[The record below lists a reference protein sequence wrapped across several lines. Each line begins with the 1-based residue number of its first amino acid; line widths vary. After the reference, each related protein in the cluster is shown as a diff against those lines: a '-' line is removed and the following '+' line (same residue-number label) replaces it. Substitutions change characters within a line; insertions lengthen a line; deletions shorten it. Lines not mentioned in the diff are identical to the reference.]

1 VIDGLNVPQVAALPS
16 PRFFTE
22 LLDEPQLL
30 FAGNHPGTDPKVGLA
45 AAGPADLE
53 TPNHPKQIPI
63 GIIGTGATRERAID
77 WVQLCG
83 REIAGKKDKPRQVPP
98 FPGFN
103 SSSPFKSEFQVADS
117 PLGIITS
124 TELQN
129 ILRQTDYEDGFRAAV
144 SLISGKIQLMVEES
158 PAIKVLLCALP
169 TEIVE
174 YCLAAGRQLR
184 SEGMNSKPDRLFAKL
199 ARIEESTGQQNM
211 LSSLFE
217 AGAGYT
223 DFVGRNLRRALKA
236 QSMRWQRPLQLARED
251 SLLSA
256 GRSQHAATK
265 AWNFCTAMYYKAGA
279 LPWKLEGLDP
289 DSCFVGVSFYRH
301 INEQS
306 FEMHTSLAQ
315 VFTGYGDA
323 FVLRGHKFSW
333 PYDRRSPHLSQE
345 GARNLVLLVRQKYD
359 EWKKRPPSRIIV
371 HKTSKFYEDEL
382 AGFKE
387 GLAGISQYDLLSIQQ
402 TGVRL
407 FREGAYPPL
416 RRTFFEVNEQ
426 ASFLYTNG
434 YLPELGT
441 YPRGY
446 VPEPF
451 ELIDHH
457 GDSTPRRL
465 SKEILALTKMNYN
478 NADIADGEPITIK
491 FARKVGEI
499 MSYMS
504 EGEPERHYRFYM

>member
-1 VIDGLNVPQVAALPS
+1 MAASPQLAASPS
-16 PRFFTE
+16 LRFFTE

-30 FAGNHPGTDPKVGLA
+30 FAGNFPSTDPKVGLA
-45 AAGPADLE
+45 AAGPADLG
-53 TPNHPKQIPI
+53 TPNHPKQIAI
-63 GIIGTGATRERAID
+63 GIIGTGATRERAIN
-77 WVQLCG
+77 WVELCG
-83 REIAGKKDKPRQVPP
+83 NEVPGKKEKPRQVPN
-98 FPGFN
+98 FPGF
-103 SSSPFKSEFQVADS
+103 SLSSPFRSEFQVSDS
-117 PLGIITS
+117 PLGIITT

-129 ILRQTDYEDGFRAAV
+129 ILRQTDYESGFRDTV
-144 SLISGKIQLMVEES
+144 RLITGKIQLTVEES
-158 PAIKVLLCALP
+158 PGIKVLLCALP
-169 TEIVE
+169 TELSN
-174 YCLAAGRQLR
+174 YCLAAGNHAR
-184 SEGMNSKPDRLFAKL
+184 SAEVKLKPDRLFAKL
-199 ARIEESTGQQNM
+199 ARLEEITGQKNM

-217 AGAGYT
+217 PEERPS

-236 QSMRWQRPLQLARED
+236 ESMRWQRPLQLARED
-251 SLLSA
+251 GLLSTTA
-256 GRSQHAATK
+256 SQHPATK
-265 AWNFCTAMYYKAGA
+265 AWNFCTAIYYKAGA

-301 INEQS
+301 VTEQS

-323 FVLRGHKFSW
+323 FVLRGHKFNW
-333 PYDRRSPHLSQE
+333 PHDRSPHLNQE
-345 GARNLVLLVRQKYD
+345 GARNLMALVRQKYD
-359 EWKKRPPSRIIV
+359 EWKKRAPSRIIV
-371 HKTSKFYEDEL
+371 HKTSKFYEEEL
-382 AGFKE
+382 AGFRE
-387 GLAGISQYDLLSIQQ
+387 GLAGISQYDLLSLQQ

-426 ASFLYTNG
+426 SSFLYTNG

-451 ELIDHH
+451 ELIDHY

-465 SKEILALTKMNYN
+465 CKEILALTKMNYN
-478 NADIADGEPITIK
+478 NADIADGEPITTK

-499 MSYMS
+499 MSYMP
-504 EGEPERHYRFYM
+504 EGEPDRHYRFYM

>member
-1 VIDGLNVPQVAALPS
+1 MASTSPQAAALPS

-30 FAGNHPGTDPKVGLA
+30 FAGNHPSTDPKVGLA
-45 AAGPADLE
+45 AAGPADLD
-53 TPNHPKQIPI
+53 TPNHPSQIPI
-63 GIIGTGATRERAID
+63 GVIGTGATRERAIS

-83 REIAGKKDKPRQVPP
+83 SEIAGRKDKPRQVPA

-117 PLGIITS
+117 PLGVITS

-129 ILRQTDYEDGFRAAV
+129 VLRQTDYEDGFRAAV
-144 SLISGKIQLMVEES
+144 DLISGKIQLMVEES

-184 SEGMNSKPDRLFAKL
+184 SEGVDSKPGRLFAKL
-199 ARIEESTGQQNM
+199 ARIEETTGQQNM
-211 LSSLFE
+211 LSSLFQPE
-217 AGAGYT
+217 VRSN

-256 GRSQHAATK
+256 AGSQHPATK

-301 INEQS
+301 VNEQS
-306 FEMHTSLAQ
+306 FEIHTSLAQ

-323 FVLRGHKFSW
+323 FVLRGHKFNW
-333 PYDRRSPHLSQE
+333 PHERSPHLNQE
-345 GARNLVLLVRQKYD
+345 AARNLMVLVRQKYD

-371 HKTSKFYEDEL
+371 HKTSRFYEDEL
-382 AGFKE
+382 DGFRK
-387 GLAGISQYDLLSIQQ
+387 GLAGISQYDLLSD
-402 TGVRL
+402 
-407 FREGAYPPL
+407 P
-416 RRTFFEVNEQ
+416 
-426 ASFLYTNG
+426 
-434 YLPELGT
+434 
-441 YPRGY
+441 
-446 VPEPF
+446 
-451 ELIDHH
+451 
-457 GDSTPRRL
+457 
-465 SKEILALTKMNYN
+465 
-478 NADIADGEPITIK
+478 ADGIATVQGGGLSSFETDIFRSERAIK
-491 FARKVGEI
+491 LPLYKRLPARTRYV
-499 MSYMS
+499 S
-504 EGEPERHYRFYM
+504 ERICPGAVRVN